1 MNEFLSELAALT
13 LGGGVAVIVLA
24 LMARMSRGR
33 YAARWRCWLWLLLC
47 VRLTLP
53 VPIRL
58 PERVEVQPPIQ
69 ITAPGNTVIYTYE
82 PEELPKQEPETP
94 DTTGPELPEPSV
106 SAPDVKL
113 PADPLSETPESKQ
126 EITLYQIVFAVWAAG
141 ASLMVLWYGVSHLRF
156 LHWLRRWG
164 NPVINAQTIRVFN
177 TLGDELELNRR
188 PELLVCTGLRVPV
201 LVGMISPKLL
211 LPEGEMGENA
221 LRYSLLHELTHFKR
235 RDIWLKSLALLV
247 NAVHWFNPLMWY
259 MTRIIERDTEL
270 ACDEAALKKL
280 PAEEHGG
287 YGTTILD
294 AVERLKAAQ

>member
-1 MNEFLSELAALT
+1 MDEFLSELAALT
-13 LGGGVAVIVLA
+13 LGGSVAIVVLA

-47 VRLTLP
+47 VRLVIP
-53 VPIRL
+53 VSIQM

-82 PEELPKQEPETP
+82 PEEIPEQEPLPPNAPTP
-94 DTTGPELPEPSV
+94 EGPVASEPDMELPARPLPEMPEPR
-106 SAPDVKL
+106 
-113 PADPLSETPESKQ
+113 Q
-126 EITLYQIVFAVWAAG
+126 EITLYHIIFAVWAAG
-141 ASLMVLWYGVSHLRF
+141 AVLTVLWYAVSHLRF
-156 LHWLRRWG
+156 LRWLGRWG
-164 NPVINAQTIRVFN
+164 SPVINAQTIRLFN

-188 PELLVCTGLRVPV
+188 PELLVCTGLRVPI
-201 LVGMISPKLL
+201 LVGVLAPKLL

-235 RDIWLKSLALLV
+235 RDIWMKSLALLV

-259 MTRIIERDTEL
+259 MTRLVERDTEL

-294 AVERLKAAQ
+294 AVERLKAAH